1 MFTFHSQIQ
10 LSEMLITKRNP
21 KSALSRLNEWLQMI
35 EEHLG
40 IENTL
45 NIKHITNTDTTT
57 VSSSIK
63 PSGNDQSET
72 DNSNHLLS
80 TNVIRL
86 LDNLANPAQ
95 YTMTIFNSKEYEN
108 IASVLGDII
117 FVQSLN
123 SNHLVSTLG
132 IVCLNFLIDV

>member
-132 IVCLNFLIDV
+132 IVCSNPLIDV